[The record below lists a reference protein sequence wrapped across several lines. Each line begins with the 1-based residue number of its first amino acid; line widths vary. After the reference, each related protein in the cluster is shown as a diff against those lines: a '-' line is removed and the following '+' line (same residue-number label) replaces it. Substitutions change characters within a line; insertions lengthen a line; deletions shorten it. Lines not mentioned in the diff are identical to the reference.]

1 MPHYKRVNRD
11 INHKPVADAFRAAGC
26 IVTDTAALGA
36 GFPDLVV
43 VAPDGRVL
51 LVEVKTP
58 ENMRAGKI
66 EREVEFMVRHVTDS
80 YRIVATPEQAAAI
93 IRDHFRRNER

>member
-1 MPHYKRVNRD
+1 MPRYKRVSRD
-11 INHKPVADAFRAAGC
+11 INHKAVMDAFKAAGAV
-26 IVTDTAALGA
+26 VTDTAALGN

-43 VAPDGRVL
+43 VKPDGQVL

-66 EREVEFMVRHVTDS
+66 AREVEFMISHVMGS
-80 YRIVATPEQAAAI
+80 YRLVTTPEQAAEI
-93 IRDHFRRNER
+93 VGL